1 MNPTNPDTLNP
12 AARRTASSESIINK
26 EVLEEKVQEARDLA
40 RSTYER
46 GKEKAVEW
54 EESFEGY
61 VKERPIKSLLVA
73 LGVGLIVGAVIAR
86 R

>member
-1 MNPTNPDTLNP
+1 MNPNSPDTLNP
-12 AARRTASSESIINK
+12 TARRAGSSDSIINK
-26 EVLEEKVQEARDLA
+26 EVLEERVQEARDLA

-46 GKEKAVEW
+46 SKDKAMEW

>member
-12 AARRTASSESIINK
+12 TARRTSSSDSIINK
-26 EVLEEKVQEARDLA
+26 EVLEERVQEARDLA

-46 GKEKAVEW
+46 SKDKAMEW

-73 LGVGLIVGAVIAR
+73 LGVGIIVGAVIAR

>member
-1 MNPTNPDTLNP
+1 MNPNNPDTLNP
-12 AARRTASSESIINK
+12 TARRTSSSDSIINK
-26 EVLEEKVQEARDLA
+26 EVLEEKVHEARDLA

-54 EESFEGY
+54 EESFEDY

>member
-1 MNPTNPDTLNP
+1 MNPNNPDTLNP
-12 AARRTASSESIINK
+12 TARRTSSSESVINK

-46 GKEKAVEW
+46 TKEKAVEW
-54 EESFEGY
+54 EEGFEDY

>member
-1 MNPTNPDTLNP
+1 MNPNNPDTLNP
-12 AARRTASSESIINK
+12 TARRTPSSDSVINK

-54 EESFEGY
+54 EEGFEDY